1 MKQTTLRTRTGIL
14 MTISAIIVILLVALF
29 FYLKNQFFETRTQ
42 LTEDV
47 MVEKITNMGKLE
59 LVKYSMKDVLEKKEI
74 RRFLPDQ
81 KILFVA
87 VGEVAGCI
95 DLTRVKKED
104 IRSTGDSL
112 TITLPNP
119 EICYT
124 RLDHQRSKVYD
135 VSGAWFPSD
144 AKEMVEDIYKV
155 AEKRIL
161 ENAVEMDILGKT
173 RQNATLI
180 FKPMLENISGKNVGI
195 VFKR

>member
-14 MTISAIIVILLVALF
+14 MGISAIIVILLVVLF
-29 FYLKNQFFETRTQ
+29 FYLKKQFFETRTQ

-81 KILFVA
+81 RILFVA

-95 DLTRVKKED
+95 DLTKVKKED
-104 IRSTGDSL
+104 IRSSGDSL
-112 TITLPNP
+112 TITLPTP

-144 AKEMVEDIYKV
+144 AKDMVEDIYKI
-155 AEKRIL
+155 AEKKIHDS
-161 ENAVEMDILGKT
+161 AIEMDVLGKT
-173 RQNATLI
+173 RQNAELI
-180 FKPMLENISGKNVGI
+180 FKPMLENISGKRVGI
-195 VFKR
+195 VFK